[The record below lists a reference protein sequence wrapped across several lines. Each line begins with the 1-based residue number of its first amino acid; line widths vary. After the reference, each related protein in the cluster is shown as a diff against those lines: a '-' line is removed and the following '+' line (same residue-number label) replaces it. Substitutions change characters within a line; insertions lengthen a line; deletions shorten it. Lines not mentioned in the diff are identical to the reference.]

1 MQRSSYGER
10 DYPFGQMMLTL
21 RTTIG
26 LTQTGLASQ
35 LGVSRNA
42 VAQWE
47 GGSSYPKAEHLQHV
61 IELGVRAFA
70 FPARHEEEAIQT
82 LWRAA
87 RQKVLLDEHWLR
99 DLLHRASASSS
110 EQGAVGAPQRNR
122 TTTNWTALWTVP
134 FPRNTHFTGRHE
146 LLDQLTV
153 QLTPLASS
161 QPTALRRA
169 ALTQAQVIKGL
180 GGIGKTQIAV
190 EYAYRARE
198 MGHYIH
204 TLWIAA
210 ASEETLLMSFAALAE
225 QLPSI
230 SFKEETDQRKL
241 VRAVIRWLEQCQ
253 EPWLLILDNA
263 DDLSMVQPYLP
274 VQGQGSLLFT
284 TRSSAVGWLAPS
296 LEVSAMG
303 VIEGAELLL
312 RRAGR
317 FAQASDEHMNEA
329 ATLAAELALF
339 PLALDQAGA
348 YIEETSCSLAD
359 YFQLYQAH
367 RHTLL
372 SRRGRQA
379 THYPESVATTW
390 SLSFK
395 YLEATNPA
403 AAELLRSCAFLS
415 PDAIPEEVLTEGAF
429 HWPPALQAAVA
440 DRLSFNQ
447 MLEAL
452 LAFSLVKRFAEDR
465 FLSIHRLVQVVQR
478 ERLSPEEQRQWTER
492 VVRVLNA
499 VFPQSPQESTSWH
512 LCLRYLD
519 QVQDCA
525 TLIREQH
532 VLLPE
537 ASELLERAG
546 AYLYERGLYTPAALL
561 YQHALSMREQLV
573 GETHTTSI
581 SDILQLAHIYFNQG
595 AFAAAEALYQRA
607 LPIAEQHAGAEP
619 LLLIKV
625 LRGLAHVYG
634 DQGKYAQAEALYQ
647 RALPIWEQLAE
658 AEQVRRGGILASL
671 AFVKAQQGKYTE
683 ATILSQRLLCLR
695 EQHLGPEHPHV
706 ASALLGLAQI
716 MTLKDEDAPVEHFNL
731 RALRIYEQ
739 HFGPEHPLVATAL
752 HALARLYT
760 GQGKYAEA
768 KPLYQRALHIREQQL
783 GPENLDVSDTLSGL
797 ANLYYKEKKYTEAES
812 LYQRALSIREQQLG
826 SENSVIIDVLL
837 GLANIYREQE
847 HYMQAESLYMRALR
861 ISEQHP
867 ERVETTHI
875 LHDFAR
881 LQHMQGQTKEA
892 VALYQRALSIR
903 ERVLGSEH
911 PLTVKTRECLQGLFA
926 VTDQVEETKRMET
939 QQQKRA
945 TPVQSQQLEEEIC

>member
-10 DYPFGQMMLTL
+10 DYLFGQMMLTL

-26 LTQTGLASQ
+26 LTQAGLASQ

-47 GGSSYPKAEHLQHV
+47 GGSSYPKAEHLQHL
-61 IELGVRAFA
+61 IEIGVRTFA
-70 FPARHEEEAIQT
+70 FPVRQEKEAIQA
-82 LWRAA
+82 LWRTA
-87 RQKVLLDEHWLR
+87 RQKVLLDEYWLQE
-99 DLLHRASASSS
+99 LLHRSSASSP
-110 EQGAVGAPQRNR
+110 ERGTVGVPQQNL
-122 TTTNWTALWTVP
+122 TTTDGTALWTVP
-134 FPRNTHFTGRHE
+134 FSRNAHFTGRHE

-153 QLTPLASS
+153 QLTSLTSS
-161 QPTALRRA
+161 QPTSYRCA

-225 QLPSI
+225 YLPSI

-241 VRAVIRWLEQCQ
+241 VMAVIRWLEQCQ

-263 DDLSMVQPYLP
+263 DDLSMVHPYLP
-274 VQGQGSLLFT
+274 VQGKGSLLLT
-284 TRSSAVGWLAPS
+284 TRSSAAGLLAPS

-317 FAQASDEHMNEA
+317 FAQASDEQMNEA
-329 ATLAAELALF
+329 ATLATELALF

-379 THYPESVATTW
+379 THYPDSVATTW
-390 SLSFK
+390 SLSFE
-395 YLEATNPA
+395 YIEATNPA
-403 AAELLRSCAFLS
+403 ASELLRACAFLS
-415 PDAIPEEVLTEGAF
+415 PDMIPEEVLTEGAA
-429 HWPPALQAAVA
+429 HWPPALHAAIT

-452 LAFSLVKRFAEDR
+452 LAFSLIKRFAEDR

-478 ERLSPEEQRQWTER
+478 ERLSPEEQHQWTER
-492 VVRVLNA
+492 VVRALNA
-499 VFPQSPQESTSWH
+499 VFPQNPQEPTSWP

-532 VLLPE
+532 VLLSE
-537 ASELLERAG
+537 APELLERAG
-546 AYLYERGLYTPAALL
+546 AYLYERGLYAPAAHL

-573 GETHTTSI
+573 GETHPASI
-581 SDILQLAHIYFNQG
+581 SDMVHLARTYFNQR
-595 AFAAAEALYQRA
+595 AFGAAEALYQRA
-607 LPIAEQHAGAEP
+607 FSIAEQHAGADP
-619 LLLIKV
+619 LLLLEV
-625 LRGLAHVYG
+625 LRGLAHIYG
-634 DQGKYAQAEALYQ
+634 DQGKYAQAEVLYQ
-647 RALPIWEQLAE
+647 QALPIWERLAD
-658 AEQVRRGGILASL
+658 AEQVRQGGLLASV
-671 AFVKAQQGKYTE
+671 AFVKAQQGKYAE
-683 ATILSQRLLCLR
+683 ATILSQRSLRLL
-695 EQHLGPEHPHV
+695 EQHFGPKHLRV
-706 ASALLGLAQI
+706 APALLGLAQI
-716 MTLKDEDAPVEHFNL
+716 TTLKDEDAPVEHLNL

-739 HFGPEHPLVATAL
+739 HFGPDHLLVALAL

-768 KPLYQRALHIREQQL
+768 EPLYQRALHIREQQL

-797 ANLYYKEKKYTEAES
+797 ADLYYKEKKYAEAES

-826 SENSVIIDVLL
+826 TENSIIIDVLL
-837 GLANIYREQE
+837 GLANIYREKE
-847 HYMQAESLYMRALR
+847 HYTQAESLYRRALR
-861 ISEQHP
+861 LSEKHP
-867 ERVETTHI
+867 ERVETTHV
-875 LHDFAR
+875 LHNFAR
-881 LQHMQGQTKEA
+881 LQQIQGQTNEA

-903 ERVLGSEH
+903 ERILGFEH
-911 PLTVKTRECLQGLFA
+911 PLTVKTRECLQELSA
-926 VTDQVEETKRMET
+926 VRDQVEEVKGMEI
-939 QQQKRA
+939 Q
-945 TPVQSQQLEEEIC
+945 